1 MSVHFNKNDNRN
13 EHKCIHMTDDIRK
26 WEPIR
31 EAILAREHLANAVAS
46 MDRLIDWQSE
56 LSGLPIRVVKS
67 LHDAGVYTRK
77 DLTDAMRGGD
87 LRKKRNIGESTLTE
101 IDEWLARS
109 DSQ

>member
-1 MSVHFNKNDNRN
+1 
-13 EHKCIHMTDDIRK
+13 MTDDIRK

-31 EAILAREHLANAVAS
+31 QAILAREHLANAVAS
-46 MDRLIDWQSE
+46 MDRLIEWQSE
-56 LSGLPIRVVKS
+56 LNGLPIRVVK
-67 LHDAGVYTRK
+67 LLRAAGVYTRK

-101 IDEWLARS
+101 IGEWLARS